1 MTNRGII
8 ESIVFENYKTNKKT
22 YGFTLKDDY
31 AHVFYDG
38 FDEDQLKLENEEF
51 LKLVYNT
58 ETGDEDQT
66 KEDIIDFAIKNGIG
80 LEINGKL
87 YGGDEVS
94 EILDIK

>member
-8 ESIVFENYKTNKKT
+8 ESIVFENYKSKEKT

-38 FDEDQLKLENEEF
+38 FDEDQLKLENKEF